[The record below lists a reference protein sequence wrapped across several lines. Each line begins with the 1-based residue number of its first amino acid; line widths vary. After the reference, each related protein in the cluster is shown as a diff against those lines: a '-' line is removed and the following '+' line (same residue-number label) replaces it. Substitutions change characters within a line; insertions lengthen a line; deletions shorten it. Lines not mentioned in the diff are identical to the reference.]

1 MARRSDDETIRF
13 HCMLDDFPGAEP
25 CAPLVPRVVERT
37 IIPEKEERDM
47 AREKEA
53 EDQVAQTFERKN
65 REVMEDKTIERA
77 QSARSRPDKKD
88 QGEQGEQSE
97 GPEDE

>member
-1 MARRSDDETIRF
+1 MIRRLDDETIRF
-13 HCMLDDFPGAEP
+13 HCMLDDFPGEEP
-25 CAPLVPRVVERT
+25 CSLLLPMGVEPR
-37 IIPEKEERDM
+37 IIQGREKRDM

-77 QSARSRPDKKD
+77 QSARSQPDKKD
-88 QGEQGEQSE
+88 QGEQSE
-97 GPEDE
+97 GSGDE